1 MRALATRPG
10 RLALGIAVLTAAALG
25 TVGASAAQASGSS
38 TAKAPAA
45 LAAGVSVHIEAGHTK
60 AGDTKAGHMAGLTTA
75 GHGKPPKGAGF
86 GVAYRPTAGTP
97 DDVNSANDDFAACMR
112 DQGRSVF
119 PDFHASKD
127 GEGHVRL
134 QVKIRGG
141 DFDPTSR
148 SYKKA
153 MKACGPIMKKAG
165 ITFPAGPGL
174 PPLPGR
180 PGKPG
185 EPGGERPSL
194 RTETGGSDD
203 GLPGLTTSARSA

>member
-10 RLALGIAVLTAAALG
+10 RLALGIAALTAAALG
-25 TVGASAAQASGSS
+25 TVGASAAQASGTSP
-38 TAKAPAA
+38 AKAPAA
-45 LAAGVSVHIEAGHTK
+45 LATGVSVHIEAGR
-60 AGDTKAGHMAGLTTA
+60 TKAGHEAGLTKA

-86 GVAYRPTAGTP
+86 GVACRPTAGAP
-97 DDVNSANDDFAACMR
+97 EDGNSANDDFAACMR

-119 PDFHASKD
+119 PNFHASKD

-141 DFDPTSR
+141 FDPTSR
-148 SYKKA
+148 SCKKA

-165 ITFPAGPGL
+165 VTFPAGPGL

-180 PGKPG
+180 PGRPG

-194 RTETGGSDD
+194 HTEKGGSDD